1 MKTIFVNIEGMHCS
15 HCEEILRNTLLSI
28 KNVKEVEFI
37 KHIAKITYVGE
48 LGHNELIRKVI
59 KEGYITKEDYI
70 SENINDVKTDVDL
83 REFLV
88 ILFIIIIIGI
98 LLIRI
103 FNFNIF
109 NFIPTIDNNITFGM
123 LFLTGMFTSIHC
135 ISMCGS
141 INLVATVNK
150 EKNIKRGILYNLG
163 RLISYTLIGGIVGGI
178 GSVITFNENI
188 SGIIIIIS
196 SLFMFILSLN
206 MLGFVH
212 IKKIKLF
219 KSRKKFVN
227 PLVIGI
233 MNGFMPCGPMQAM
246 QIYALSTGSF
256 ILGAKS
262 MFIFCLGTIPLM
274 FLSSVIFNLFN
285 GRKKIILNKIATV
298 LIFILSIGMLF
309 RGLTYFNVDIY
320 HVFNNNVEYQE
331 AIVQD
336 NVQVIEFDL
345 TYDSYK
351 DIILHKGIPV
361 KLIINVDKKYLTGC
375 NNEIKI
381 NDFNIN
387 KKLEVGENIIEFTPD
402 KKGEFIYSCWMNM
415 IINKIKVID

>member
-1 MKTIFVNIEGMHCS
+1 MKTIYVNIEGMHCS

-37 KHIAKITYVGE
+37 KHIAKITYVGD
-48 LGHNELIRKVI
+48 LDHNELIRKVI

-70 SENINDVKTDVDL
+70 SENIKDVKTDVDL

-88 ILFIIIIIGI
+88 ILFVIIIIGI

-123 LFLTGMFTSIHC
+123 LFITGMFTSIHC

-212 IKKIKLF
+212 I
-219 KSRKKFVN
+219 
-227 PLVIGI
+227 
-233 MNGFMPCGPMQAM
+233 
-246 QIYALSTGSF
+246 
-256 ILGAKS
+256 
-262 MFIFCLGTIPLM
+262 
-274 FLSSVIFNLFN
+274 
-285 GRKKIILNKIATV
+285 
-298 LIFILSIGMLF
+298 
-309 RGLTYFNVDIY
+309 
-320 HVFNNNVEYQE
+320 
-331 AIVQD
+331 
-336 NVQVIEFDL
+336 
-345 TYDSYK
+345 
-351 DIILHKGIPV
+351 
-361 KLIINVDKKYLTGC
+361 
-375 NNEIKI
+375 
-381 NDFNIN
+381 
-387 KKLEVGENIIEFTPD
+387 
-402 KKGEFIYSCWMNM
+402 
-415 IINKIKVID
+415 